1 MASTTP
7 TTTERWQKIEGHA
20 PDAIFALAVRANAA
34 KGPKAN
40 LVIGAYRDDQ
50 GRPYPLRVVRKA
62 EQRLLDMNLDY
73 EYLPIAGYKPFVDEA
88 TKIIYADTVAPD
100 HLVAVQTLS
109 GTGAVSLGAHF
120 LAQVYDPVTT
130 AIYIPNPTWPNHLS
144 IIKLTGWK
152 DIRTYSYYDPKTV
165 SLDFEGMK
173 KDIRNAPE
181 GSVFLLHQCAHNPT
195 GVDPSHAQWEEIAQL
210 MIAKKHQVFF
220 DSAYQGY
227 ASGSLDADAFA
238 ARLFATLGIDVMVA
252 QSFSKNMG
260 LYSERTGA
268 LSVIVRDKTKRA
280 DVKSVMESLIR
291 EVYSSPPA
299 HGARIAHLIL
309 SSNELRK
316 EWEAELA
323 DMSERIRT
331 MRRTVYDELQRLGTP
346 GTWEHVINQ
355 IGMFSFLGLTKEQCQ
370 YCQDHNVFITLTGRA
385 NMAGLTHETA
395 LMLAKTV
402 NDAVSK
408 LDNK

>member
-1 MASTTP
+1 MSGSHEDKFDHLSTLP
-7 TTTERWQKIEGHA
+7 PDSIFHLAQKA
-20 PDAIFALAVRANAA
+20 KAA
-34 KGPKAN
+34 QGPKAD
-40 LVIGAYRDDQ
+40 LIIGAYRDDQ

-402 NDAVSK
+402 NEAVRSA
-408 LDNK
+408 